1 MNNNSKN
8 MKINIITHFKSEN
21 NKENYTLFLD
31 LLYRIYETH
40 KKDWIILHNP
50 IIIMK
55 CRELLLDMNC
65 FPNRYYIGLLEYII
79 NNYTKMTDDMIKFI
93 KSMLMVFE
101 ENAITGIVNI
111 TNKRIINKLKE
122 NKISNTHVINF
133 IKI

>member
-1 MNNNSKN
+1 MYNKSK
-8 MKINIITHFKSEN
+8 MKINIINHFKSEN
-21 NKENYTLFLD
+21 NKENYTLFID

-65 FPNRYYIGLLEYII
+65 YPNKYYIGLLEFIV
-79 NNYTKMTDDMIKFI
+79 NNYTRMNEEMIKFI
-93 KSMLMVFE
+93 KSMLIVFE

-111 TNKRIINKLKE
+111 SNKRTIHKLKE